1 MDYTEAL
8 GPVLARVEG
17 CPIDLATEALR
28 NSCMDFCVRTRWLTT
43 GITVTLD
50 GTQSP
55 TFDLDRQVV
64 DILEARVDGEQ
75 VLVTYLNDPRADVIA
90 DGEDPDYDYA
100 LRFTDP
106 NNAELTPPATAAAPV
121 NLEMLIVIAPGPT
134 STAIDVGLW
143 RHWSEALKFGALW
156 RLYEEPGK
164 PWANEKAALYCKGMY
179 EQAITKAAS
188 ETGLNHTKPARRLRT
203 RPA

>member
-1 MDYTEAL
+1 MDYVDVL

-17 CPIDLATEALR
+17 CPIELATEAMR

-43 GITVTLD
+43 GITLTLD
-50 GTQSP
+50 GTQVP
-55 TFDLDRQVV
+55 TFALDQQVV
-64 DILEARVDGEQ
+64 DILEAKIGDDAVY
-75 VLVTYLNDPRADVIA
+75 VTYLNDPRVDEIE

-100 LRFTDP
+100 LRFTDAS
-106 NNAELTPPATAAAPV
+106 NAVLTPEPTVADPV

-134 STAIDVGLW
+134 STGLHEGLW
-143 RHWSEALKFGALW
+143 RRWSEGLKFGALW

-179 EQAITKAAS
+179 EQAIATAQAEAS
-188 ETGLNHTKPARRLRT
+188 VNHTKPARRLRVI
-203 RPA
+203 PA